1 MDITITKLVISFSV
15 HATEDLEKN
24 MQGLSNIIPDGIL
37 EQMEVNIDELEGG
50 YQNPIDFVNIS
61 FTKANTIEKILRNFS
76 SIIPNEEKL
85 KLGIEFDERFDQK
98 NNMFYIRLDKED
110 LFHGKVSIT
119 SSANVVKLAMKMRAF
134 IKDVNFR
141 EFLIN
146 KNILN

>member
-61 FTKANTIEKILRNFS
+61 F
-76 SIIPNEEKL
+76 
-85 KLGIEFDERFDQK
+85 
-98 NNMFYIRLDKED
+98 
-110 LFHGKVSIT
+110 
-119 SSANVVKLAMKMRAF
+119 
-134 IKDVNFR
+134 
-141 EFLIN
+141 
-146 KNILN
+146 